1 MSDPNNKLDFSAIS
15 FDDVIGDGAE
25 GLETVEAPQDVE
37 EIDDPIIDEDPREYG
52 DEDHEDYVDEDFE
65 GEEEYAV
72 EDDYDEEYDDDDEEE
87 VDIEGLSVADQIS
100 RTLGFDLEYE
110 YDDTVEG
117 ITNFVRDMS
126 EDVAED
132 KLQGLFDE
140 FPEVQQ
146 HLDYLLAGGSSEEY
160 MRTFNPGADYNNI
173 QMSEGDVTLQRA
185 MLGEYMQH
193 MGHDNEFIMDMLDDY
208 EKSGKLY
215 DKASL
220 AQEHLAHAQQE
231 ERERVYQQQMEVAAE
246 QEAEQEEFWDGVA
259 DIIDEGNE
267 FAGIRIADADKQ
279 DFFDYISHGVDEHG
293 NTQRD
298 LDYANAPVE
307 IKLAI
312 DYLMYSGFELED
324 IIETKAR
331 TKSVENLRDR
341 IRSNEDRVKSARKAQ
356 RRSQTFDPDQLD
368 INALF

>member
-15 FDDVIGDGAE
+15 FDDVVGDGAQ
-25 GLETVEAPQDVE
+25 GLETVQAPQDVE
-37 EIDDPIIDEDPREYG
+37 EINDPVIDEDPREYG
-52 DEDHEDYVDEDFE
+52 DEDHEDYVDEEVVED
-65 GEEEYAV
+65 EEYAV
-72 EDDYDEEYDDDDEEE
+72 EDDYEEDEDEDE

-132 KLQGLFDE
+132 KLQGLFEE

-146 HLDYLLAGGSSEEY
+146 HLDYLLAGGSSDEY

-193 MGHDNEFIMDMLDDY
+193 KGHDNEFIMDMLDDY
-208 EKSGKLY
+208 EKSGKLF
-215 DKASL
+215 DKAEL
-220 AQEHLAHAQQE
+220 AQRHLAHAQQE
-231 ERERVYQQQMEVAAE
+231 ERERVYQEQMNAAAE

-259 DIIDEGNE
+259 EIIEDGNE
-267 FAGIRIADADKQ
+267 FGGIRIADADKQ
-279 DFFDYISHGVDEHG
+279 DFFDYISSGVDEHG

-298 LDYANAPVE
+298 LDYAEAPME

-312 DYLMYSGFELED
+312 DYLMYSGFDLAD

-356 RRSQTFDPDQLD
+356 RRQQKFDPDQLD